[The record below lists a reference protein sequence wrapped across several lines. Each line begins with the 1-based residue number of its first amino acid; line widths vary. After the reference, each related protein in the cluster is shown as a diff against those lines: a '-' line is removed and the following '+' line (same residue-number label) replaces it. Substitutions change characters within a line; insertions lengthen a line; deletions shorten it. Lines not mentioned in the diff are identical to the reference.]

1 MSCRAAGSFVTQRT
15 LNFPYVFDFASG
27 LEQSILTRVNARS
40 TSPEFRRLSV
50 KQEEAGK
57 RYSHSRKV
65 KIDGSQQY
73 LPLIPEVQ
81 IHPELPY
88 SLFPSGIH
96 QQYRQYPLCS
106 PRFYQ
111 LQLHA
116 STRGRK
122 GCNCKSSSQ
131 KSNSVSSLATRYQT
145 LIKTHSQ

>member
-1 MSCRAAGSFVTQRT
+1 MFMSCRAAGSFVTQRT
-15 LNFPYVFDFASG
+15 LNSPCVFDFASG

-40 TSPEFRRLSV
+40 ISPEFRRLSV

-88 SLFPSGIH
+88 SLFSSGIH
-96 QQYRQYPLCS
+96 Q
-106 PRFYQ
+106 
-111 LQLHA
+111 
-116 STRGRK
+116 
-122 GCNCKSSSQ
+122 
-131 KSNSVSSLATRYQT
+131 
-145 LIKTHSQ
+145 